1 MRRSHA
7 DEARRRQ
14 ALAERRFRGHRI
26 RRGLEELSDL
36 DAPKKRKERKDD
48 AAAVAESGHASP
60 TERAAL
66 DTASAP
72 ALTPSAPALTRAAPV
87 IFSTVFGE
95 GWKEWAEV
103 RRVLFDMTATTAAK
117 RSALETIQLWR
128 QRVRKEREL
137 PAYVESTEVLL
148 DAMLQDEEDALKDGP
163 LRMCYGAA
171 ISRVVHLMTGS
182 FASGAADTYRKRA
195 GEIGFPE
202 EGVEVR
208 QRVAHGALPLT
219 SELRWV
225 CGLVLQYLFTQY
237 WLEQERQVYLME
249 QEQRSSSSA
258 AGAPHTV
265 RPRQS
270 VRASAAASG
279 AEAIPSG
286 AAPALLS
293 ATVDDIKALLR
304 DLESDGDGDGDGEGA
319 RDSGVRGKNDK
330 ATSVTSSFASP
341 ARAGE
346 AAARLDPSSDASIV
360 ASAGWRLS

>member
-1 MRRSHA
+1 MRRSLA

-36 DAPKKRKERKDD
+36 DVPKKRKERKDD
-48 AAAVAESGHASP
+48 AAAVAESGHALP

-66 DTASAP
+66 DTA
-72 ALTPSAPALTRAAPV
+72 SAPALTRAAPV

-103 RRVLFDMTATTAAK
+103 RRALFDMTATPAAK

-128 QRVRKEREL
+128 QRARKEREL

-171 ISRVVHLMTGS
+171 ISRVVHVMTGS

-202 EGVEVR
+202 EAVEVR

-237 WLEQERQVYLME
+237 WLEQERQIYLME
-249 QEQRSSSSA
+249 QEQRPSSSA
-258 AGAPHTV
+258 AGAPRTV
-265 RPRQS
+265 RPRRS
-270 VRASAAASG
+270 VRASAAVSG

-286 AAPALLS
+286 AAPGLPS

-304 DLESDGDGDGDGEGA
+304 DLESDGDGDGEGA
-319 RDSGVRGKNDK
+319 RDSGVTGKNDK
-330 ATSVTSSFASP
+330 ATSITSSCASP

-346 AAARLDPSSDASIV
+346 AAARLDTSSDASIV